1 MGGSLSFLSH
11 KQNTKTGGRIIGMVP
26 IVENAT
32 ANAQV
37 SISLH
42 TVKGYLFWSRLREV
56 ILAAAGLVVLSPLM
70 LLTAAAIYLDDPHG
84 SPIFSQMRC
93 GKDGKPFRCY
103 KFRSMCVNA
112 EQMLDNLLD
121 QNEMSGPVFKIRQ
134 DPRIT
139 RVGRLIRKT
148 SIDELPQLVNVL
160 QGHMSLV
167 GPRPPLLR
175 EVEMYDDLQK
185 QRLSVKPGLTCY
197 WQIQPNRNKINFDD
211 WVQMDLRY
219 IHERSL
225 WIDWKIICKTFV
237 FFVSVVV

>member
-1 MGGSLSFLSH
+1 
-11 KQNTKTGGRIIGMVP
+11 
-26 IVENAT
+26 
-32 ANAQV
+32 
-37 SISLH
+37 
-42 TVKGYLFWSRLREV
+42 
-56 ILAAAGLVVLSPLM
+56 
-70 LLTAAAIYLDDPHG
+70 
-84 SPIFSQMRC
+84 
-93 GKDGKPFRCY
+93 
-103 KFRSMCVNA
+103 MCVNA

-197 WQIQPNRNKINFDD
+197 WQIQPNRNKI
-211 WVQMDLRY
+211 
-219 IHERSL
+219 
-225 WIDWKIICKTFV
+225 
-237 FFVSVVV
+237 

>member
-1 MGGSLSFLSH
+1 M
-11 KQNTKTGGRIIGMVP
+11 
-26 IVENAT
+26 
-32 ANAQV
+32 
-37 SISLH
+37 
-42 TVKGYLFWSRLREV
+42 
-56 ILAAAGLVVLSPLM
+56 SPLM

-237 FFVSVVV
+237 VVVRGQGV

>member
-1 MGGSLSFLSH
+1 
-11 KQNTKTGGRIIGMVP
+11 MVP

-32 ANAQV
+32 ANAQA
-37 SISLH
+37 SISPH
-42 TVKGYLFWSRLREV
+42 TVKGYLFWSRLRDV

-93 GKDGKPFRCY
+93 WKDGKPFRCY

-237 FFVSVVV
+237 VVVRGQGV